1 LDLSKLQPGES
12 LFSDRITVSAADA
25 TAYLSATEDD
35 GDIYAREHLVPP
47 LAIAALV
54 MSAAMRRVELPAG
67 AVHTGQELDFAAPV
81 REGEE
86 LECSASVLQNSVR
99 RGTRFLA
106 LGAVGT
112 RSGEPVVSG
121 KVSLAI
127 PDAEEEAGDADA
139 S

>member
-1 LDLSKLQPGES
+1 LDLSKLQPGQP

-25 TAYLSATEDD
+25 MAYLSATEDD

-47 LAIAALV
+47 MAITALV

-67 AVHTGQELDFAAPV
+67 AVHTSQELEFAAPV
-81 REGEE
+81 SEGEE

-106 LGAVGT
+106 LEVIGT
-112 RSGEPVVSG
+112 KSGETVVSG

-127 PDAEEEAGDADA
+127 PDAGEEGGDADA